1 MRGPYCDHY
10 RWFFFPYHSIS
21 LEGQTNSNDN
31 HSITTEHPEPINIT
45 FPTLMTTSIL
55 IIPWHPWAAWSP
67 HFCLSGKPHF
77 LFLNQSQE
85 GSTGSILFCLCDNF
99 ALGILLSSLLWHF
112 YWDYSKD
119 KYLGQL
125 SFNRE
130 YSLSTHAD
138 RTLCETV
145 EK

>member
-10 RWFFFPYHSIS
+10 RWVFS
-21 LEGQTNSNDN
+21 LSLYIPGRTNQFEWQSQHNN
-31 HSITTEHPEPINIT
+31 WASRANKHN

-55 IIPWHPWAAWSP
+55 IIPWHPWSAWSP

-85 GSTGSILFCLCDNF
+85 GSTGPILFCLCDNF
-99 ALGILLSSLLWHF
+99 ALGILLSSLFWHF

-119 KYLGQL
+119 KYLSQL
-125 SFNRE
+125 SFNRK
-130 YSLSTHAD
+130 YLLSTHAEQ
-138 RTLCETV
+138 TLCETV